1 MVDVVIDR
9 IYHRGEVVASI
20 PEEDTVVGQDS
31 PPVRRT
37 GCLLRQLQVAVLL
50 MTLFVV
56 ALVLFQS
63 NGSEGGPFS
72 PGRLPTLLSTAH
84 PQGTGPAAE
93 ASRTP
98 MPTITPGGEP
108 IVPRRVGILAGHH
121 GPEGDPGAVCPDG
134 LREVDVNLEVAL
146 RVVAA
151 LQARGHHV
159 DLLGEYDER
168 LDGYQ
173 ADAFLSIH
181 SDACDIADA
190 TGFKVARAADSAIPS
205 IEDDLVAC
213 LYSQYERV
221 TGLPRHDASITPDMH
236 GYHAFLQI
244 APLTPGAIIEIGFLS
259 GDREMLVQRPGLAS
273 QGIVSGLVCFLER

>member
-1 MVDVVIDR
+1 
-9 IYHRGEVVASI
+9 
-20 PEEDTVVGQDS
+20 VGQDA
-31 PPVRRT
+31 PPGRRS
-37 GCLLRQLQVAVLL
+37 GCLLRQIQAAFLL

-63 NGSEGGPFS
+63 DGSEGGAVS
-72 PGRLPTLLSTAH
+72 PGTLLTRSATAL
-84 PQGTGPAAE
+84 PQGAGPAAQ

-98 MPTITPGGEP
+98 MPTITPGGEA
-108 IVPRRVGILAGHH
+108 IVPRHVGILAGHY
-121 GPEGDPGAVCPDG
+121 GPQGDPGAVCPDG
-134 LREVDVNLEVAL
+134 LREVNVNLEVAL

-151 LQARGHHV
+151 LQARGHHA

-181 SDACDIADA
+181 TDACDIAEA

-213 LYSQYERV
+213 LYSHYERV

-273 QGIVSGLVCFLER
+273 EGMVSGLVCFLEQ